1 MQRSFLEEFDHVQAS
16 LLKMGEVVE
25 CTIRDAVESLKSH
38 DADKAR
44 AVINSDDLID
54 NQQIVIEEGVMG
66 LLSLETPVS
75 SDLRRIIAFVK
86 IANDLERVGDYACNI
101 AEIALELRDEEYIKP
116 LIHIPRLAGISLVM
130 LRTSLEAFVN
140 TDSALA
146 EAVCK
151 KDDEADELCMHIAEE
166 LNSLLKRD
174 PSERVIR
181 QAPILL
187 RVAEYLERVSDH
199 ATNIAEQTIFI
210 ATGKRVKY

>member
-1 MQRSFLEEFDHVQAS
+1 
-16 LLKMGEVVE
+16 MGEVVE
-25 CTIRDAVESLKSH
+25 RTIQDAVDSLKNH

-44 AVINSDDLID
+44 AFINSDDLID
-54 NQQIVIEEGVMG
+54 NHQIVIEEGVMG

-101 AEIALELRDEEYIKP
+101 AEISLELKDEEYIKP
-116 LIHIPRLAGISLVM
+116 LIHIPKLAGISLIM

-140 TDSALA
+140 TDSGLA

-166 LNSLLKRD
+166 LNSLLKKG
-174 PSERVIR
+174 PTERVIR

-199 ATNIAEQTIFI
+199 ATNIAEQTVFI